1 MYLFGYY
8 TDSMGKGTDLI
19 DFVFLVSRFFFVVQL
34 VQNCTSFLMTM
45 YLFHQSHCKK
55 WMSSTSF

>member
-8 TDSMGKGTDLI
+8 TYSMGKGTYLI
-19 DFVFLVSRFFFVVQL
+19 DFIFLVSRFFFVVQL
-34 VQNCTSFLMTM
+34 VQNCMNFFMTM

-55 WMSSTSF
+55 WMSST